1 MSVTNSFNNAF
12 PPMQVQAMNGSSPQ
26 NAAFNNFIQGQKA
39 AADLSKLAGG
49 KRRQKKY
56 RGGQVASNSVVVP
69 QAILSYT
76 DKSYPS
82 INGPD
87 GIIAKLVSTSNQ
99 SAANAKYDNAVLKGG
114 SRKATRK
121 ATRKA
126 KRKVKKIKGRGKGTK
141 KYY

>member
-1 MSVTNSFNNAF
+1 MSITNSFNNAF

-49 KRRQKKY
+49 KRLQKKY
-56 RGGQVASNSVVVP
+56 KGGQVASNSVIVP
-69 QAILSYT
+69 QANLLYT

-82 INGPD
+82 INGPG
-87 GIIAKLVSTSNQ
+87 GIIAKLISTSNQ
-99 SAANAKYDNAVLKGG
+99 NAANAKYDGDVVKGG
-114 SRKATRK
+114 SRRAKKRK
-121 ATRKA
+121 ATQKRKA
-126 KRKVKKIKGRGKGTK
+126 KKRKGTK